1 MAGPQ
6 PISPSRAART
16 SIPDGHAG
24 GPLKGFGN
32 DCVTPSEHH
41 WGWGAHVSTANDTSN
56 ACGCVGAAPRQRRA
70 LDAAG
75 LILELEM
82 AALVRRAGDSLR
94 QDRHDADR
102 RERRSWWRRLFGG

>member
-1 MAGPQ
+1 M
-6 PISPSRAART
+6 RAAASAR
-16 SIPDGHAG
+16 GRAVG
-24 GPLKGFGN
+24 GRR
-32 DCVTPSEHH
+32 
-41 WGWGAHVSTANDTSN
+41 A
-56 ACGCVGAAPRQRRA
+56 VGAAPRQRRA